1 MYNEDM
7 NDELSLFNT
16 DEGLL
21 QVRPETSRDEQL
33 AFIDTYRDTQARNN
47 QEITDQTRGLGSD
60 VPNYHGGLNG
70 VGSYLKRR
78 YQDAPTASRIANLQT
93 AAQLSAL
100 NTAMSNYQDRLN
112 EQYNQAYRSYN
123 NKAAAMANSGSG
135 NNNPI
140 TDPLDEA
147 LAGGVLGG
155 DYTSRDVI
163 EQRAAEAGLSGEV
176 VATTTQGP
184 DGYVYQTVPVGGVEK
199 ILWTNNPQY
208 SKGADGFYT
217 YSAMTS
223 GQRNR
228 SLLGNNWPWLAAG
241 SLLATPVTG
250 PAAAISA
257 LAGLLGGSD

>member
-21 QVRPETSRDEQL
+21 QVHPETSRDEQL
-33 AFIDTYRDTQARNN
+33 SFIDTYRDTQARNN

-70 VGSYLKRR
+70 VGSYLKGR

-123 NKAAAMANSGSG
+123 NKAAAMANAG
-135 NNNPI
+135 NNNNDPI
-140 TDPLDEA
+140 TDPLDQA
-147 LAGGVLGG
+147 LAGGFLNM
-155 DYTSRDVI
+155 DTSDAAIR
-163 EQRAAEAGLSGEV
+163 QRAAEAGLSGEV
-176 VATTTQGP
+176 VATTTEGP
-184 DGYVYQTVPVGGVEK
+184 DGYYYQTVPVDGVQK

-208 SKGADGFYT
+208 SKGSDGFYT
-217 YSAMTS
+217 YSAKTS
-223 GQRNR
+223 RQ
-228 SLLGNNWPWLAAG
+228 GNIDVMNNGWPWL
-241 SLLATPVTG
+241 LASGLAFGPFA
-250 PAAAISA
+250 PAAIIAG
-257 LAGLLGGSD
+257 GLLGGTD